1 MSEADMQPMMDEAAA
16 EEQPMMM
23 EEKVSSKK
31 ESVKESE
38 EGNPYEETDMCCC
51 CLCQCQE
58 KEVKDLSCC
67 GCFPIKCG
75 VITIGALT
83 LAITFL
89 IAVETFYGLLNEY
102 VEWWYIVICFVVLAP
117 LFVAVGM
124 FISFF
129 SKDTEGTRTAVF
141 AGCQLVVIS
150 VSLFC
155 IWNTVYFLYFYKK
168 DRVYFGNTETGYITL
183 TKRQYFFW
191 LFFFT
196 AAVDAAYMYFICVTS
211 AYSDRLKPKEVP
223 PAMME
228 KMKEM
233 MDEMMEEKMEEMM
246 EEKMEE
252 KMEEMAME

>member
-1 MSEADMQPMMDEAAA
+1 MRKLICAAA
-16 EEQPMMM
+16 AYANARRKRSRISPAAVASQLSAVLSLLVPLPLLSQP
-23 EEKVSSKK
+23 
-31 ESVKESE
+31 
-38 EGNPYEETDMCCC
+38 
-51 CLCQCQE
+51 
-58 KEVKDLSCC
+58 LS
-67 GCFPIKCG
+67 PSRLS
-75 VITIGALT
+75 T
-83 LAITFL
+83 
-89 IAVETFYGLLNEY
+89 GLLNEY
-102 VEWWYIVICFVVLAP
+102 TDWWYIVICFVALAP

-124 FISFF
+124 FIAFF
-129 SKDTEGTRTAVF
+129 SKDTEGTRTGAF
-141 AGCQLVVIS
+141 ASCQLVIIS

-155 IWNTVYFLYFYKK
+155 IWNTIYFLYFYKK
-168 DRVYFGNTETGYITL
+168 DRIYFGNTETGYITL

-196 AAVDAAYMYFICVTS
+196 AAVDASYMYFICVTS

-233 MDEMMEEKMEEMM
+233 MEEMMEEKMEEMM